1 MSPLL
6 PQGGPR
12 RGFPQ
17 GRAGADHTEQGPA
30 HMAVTGP
37 GLAPPLH
44 GALPISELA
53 GQVHVAIPFAS
64 KGFCLHVRQR
74 WTWDLGAK
82 LNQRQ
87 FRPGLAGAW
96 IWAQMGPGCAPG
108 QSWAGAEIG
117 DPHPGEGTLVL
128 SGRSRSRDQV
138 LGLWTPQQVHLGL
151 GSGSVPEGSLT
162 VDDPHPLWQDWPHT
176 AAAGGDK
183 G

>member
-1 MSPLL
+1 M
-6 PQGGPR
+6 
-12 RGFPQ
+12 GFPRDVLVQ
-17 GRAGADHTEQGPA
+17 IVLSRDQA

-44 GALPISELA
+44 GALPISELT
-53 GQVHVAIPFAS
+53 GQVRVATPFAS

-74 WTWDLGAK
+74 WTQDLGAK

-96 IWAQMGPGCAPG
+96 IWAQMGPGRAPG
-108 QSWAGAEIG
+108 QSWAGAGIG
-117 DPHPGEGTLVL
+117 DPRPGESTLVL
-128 SGRSRSRDQV
+128 SGRSRSRDRV

-162 VDDPHPLWQDWPHT
+162 VDYPHPLWQDWPRT
-176 AAAGGDK
+176 AAAGGEK
-183 G
+183 AQSPGRWS